1 MIPIA
6 QKYFDVRV
14 ESQIFD
20 VASNS
25 IPLNETLV
33 KTLLNVGE
41 ISKVHPVNEKMETG
55 GVGYWKEED
64 GMIRGAWH

>member
-14 ESQIFD
+14 KSQIFD

-25 IPLNETLV
+25 VPLNETLV
-33 KTLLNVGE
+33 KTLLDVSE
-41 ISKVHPVNEKMETG
+41 ISKVHPMDEEMETSW
-55 GVGYWKEED
+55 VGYWKEKD